1 MREQIVAYK
10 GVELIFVIYDGTVQG
25 YNKFLETT
33 TNIQGGG
40 GRIYTNQFTERVQG
54 KIKPVKSE
62 TRHKYITEF
71 SVVEDDG
78 KEVSVRLINNA
89 SAFRDGQSV
98 SVWIENNGKRVYKII
113 NYNIANTTSVN
124 SIKDIVKS
132 NNYYFNEYLKANF
145 LVNILWR
152 LTQVAILALII
163 WFTIDIFKGKDIL
176 ATIIGFAVIII
187 PVILIYRLIKNL
199 IKSSLIKGLRQMIK
213 GR

>member
-199 IKSSLIKGLRQMIK
+199 IKSSLIKGLKQMIK

>member
-1 MREQIVAYK
+1 VREQIVAYK

-199 IKSSLIKGLRQMIK
+199 IKSSLIKGLKQMIK